1 MPSGEQKFG
10 IQQIE
15 LTPMCEGKYAT
26 VTTEAA
32 IPVCGILGRSLEK
45 TFQECATEKYFKNVL
60 TALSSG
66 MCGIT
71 PLRIDLPAS
80 KLVVCIERTIG
91 SKSAEIRRVC
101 GLCPAD
107 PHTQFRPAAI

>member
-15 LTPMCEGKYAT
+15 LTPMREGIYAT

-32 IPVCGILGRSLEK
+32 IPVCGILGSLEK

-60 TALSSG
+60 TAVSFQECAASLPCGSIFLPLS
-66 MCGIT
+66 
-71 PLRIDLPAS
+71 
-80 KLVVCIERTIG
+80 
-91 SKSAEIRRVC
+91 
-101 GLCPAD
+101 CP
-107 PHTQFRPAAI
+107 

>member
-45 TFQECATEKYFKNVL
+45 TCQECATEKYFKNVL
-60 TALSSG
+60 TAVPPRNVSRHSHADRFPTSS
-66 MCGIT
+66 
-71 PLRIDLPAS
+71 LHYS
-80 KLVVCIERTIG
+80 
-91 SKSAEIRRVC
+91 
-101 GLCPAD
+101 
-107 PHTQFRPAAI
+107 